1 MPFQRFSRSRR
12 QPKWIFKQILAD
24 NISKRPAHPAKIVKH
39 VSGPLADG
47 SVVKEIS
54 DFEVYIK
61 AVFSPESLNEIRSE
75 YDSELDWS
83 KALIILNKYT
93 VEFKSHEELKFCEF
107 YIRVEKFQIW
117 DVQEGFDLKEDVK
130 FCMDNTA
137 VQERAKV
144 KWDEMRSCHSE
155 SFSLTQFLEAMI
167 QNTSTM
173 SQSQKG
179 SDSLNTFPIPEESQ
193 SFPVNINVA
202 EVSPEDNLKSTFS
215 PCEFIISNSQQK
227 ELENIKEWEENYIP
241 AQSENESPPMDIP
254 SYQPSHSV
262 DSPDDIQPGQPNQDR
277 ERITITTDK
286 KKSKENRM
294 ADKETVKPKEK
305 KQAFKHDVE
314 NDQSIQTNNS
324 MINPNSKDNTNLNG
338 SKNKNNTEVCTSP
351 SDAIAGATQEF
362 IPQLGYEDMIGTAP
376 FSPHLSPNSTGGQ
389 KSPDNNSGNSV
400 LFQETS
406 PILIS
411 SSGETNKSSSE
422 TPSNSGK
429 GSEENPKNSSEEP
442 QFHLEPPI
450 VSPETLAE
458 KSRESPRLQCMTR
471 SAKKTFQD
479 HFEMMIESERLKDLA
494 GEKQPRSRKR
504 LLDESSEDETMDKR
518 KKISDGD
525 PTVTEEKNSE
535 KSNIGNNGGRKSFVF
550 NVVDKLLNL
559 VGRSPDSSGEK
570 STNVNDGNSVDLD
583 ENILN
588 LTNSFS
594 GEPCEASQSLL
605 QSSKKVNTEGLPEGK
620 KQSDSPKKSKN
631 SPRVLSERN
640 ITVCKTI
647 QDEGE
652 GKETEG
658 VILISDR
665 STEGDSQEAGQETLP
680 ENSDREAKEQAKM
693 IEQDQEISSSLGSE
707 IPVVIVLPRQ
717 AEPQD
722 EIGQKLYHLKLPPDL
737 KTRVINYWKK

>member
-117 DVQEGFDLKEDVK
+117 DVQEAFDLKEGVK

-167 QNTSTM
+167 ENTSTL
-173 SQSQKG
+173 SPNPKG
-179 SDSLNTFPIPEESQ
+179 SDSLNTPPTLEESQ
-193 SFPVNINVA
+193 SSTVNNA
-202 EVSPEDNLKSTFS
+202 TEGRPENNLQSTFD
-215 PCEFIISNSQQK
+215 PCEFIISNSHQK

-241 AQSENESPPMDIP
+241 TQSENESPPMDIT
-254 SYQPSHSV
+254 SYQPSQVVGS
-262 DSPDDIQPGQPNQDR
+262 SDDIQPGQPNQDQ
-277 ERITITTDK
+277 EKITINTDK

-294 ADKETVKPKEK
+294 ADKETAKPKEK
-305 KQAFKHDVE
+305 E
-314 NDQSIQTNNS
+314 QTS
-324 MINPNSKDNTNLNG
+324 QQDASQQ

-351 SDAIAGATQEF
+351 SDAIVGATQEF
-362 IPQLGYEDMIGTAP
+362 IPQLGYDDMMGTAP
-376 FSPHLSPNSTGGQ
+376 FSPHLSPNSTGEQ
-389 KSPDNNSGNSV
+389 KSPANNSGNSV

-429 GSEENPKNSSEEP
+429 GSEENPKCSSDEP

-450 VSPETLAE
+450 ISPETLAD
-458 KSRESPRLQCMTR
+458 KSRESPRLQYLTR

-479 HFEMMIESERLKDLA
+479 HFEMMIESERLKVLA
-494 GEKQPRSRKR
+494 GDKQPRSRKR
-504 LLDESSEDETMDKR
+504 LLDESSEEETVDKR
-518 KKISDGD
+518 KKLSDND
-525 PTVTEEKNSE
+525 TAVTEEKNSE
-535 KSNIGNNGGRKSFVF
+535 KSNNEGRKSFVS
-550 NVVDKLLNL
+550 NMMDKFLNF

-570 STNVNDGNSVDLD
+570 STNVKDRNSVDLE

-594 GEPCEASQSLL
+594 GELCEASQSIL
-605 QSSKKVNTEGLPEGK
+605 QSSRKVNIEGVLEERK
-620 KQSDSPKKSKN
+620 SDSPKKSKN
-631 SPRVLSERN
+631 SLRVTSERTF
-640 ITVCKTI
+640 TVSKTV
-647 QDEGE
+647 QGGSEGI
-652 GKETEG
+652 KETEG

-665 STEGDSQEAGQETLP
+665 SMEGDSQEVSQQSLIPVNP
-680 ENSDREAKEQAKM
+680 EREAKDQTTMK
-693 IEQDQEISSSLGSE
+693 EQDQEISSSLGSE
-707 IPVVIVLPRQ
+707 IPVVIVLPKQ
-717 AEPQD
+717 VEPQD

-737 KTRVINYWKK
+737 KTRIINYWKQ